1 MKLSGKWLCGPAL
14 RLFGTT
20 RIPQLHCDALHG
32 LTGEKSCWIHVMFRE
47 WSYRV
52 LAYNKFGAR
61 VSPATLEH
69 SLAAVVSDV
78 RDREAAQESCLP
90 VGRLTADHR
99 DTWAHVRPEIPEFQA
114 SLLTSL
120 FVLES
125 GTSPVLVTHKC
136 DEYESIG
143 ILSLYALPG
152 RLHLLYHE

>member
-1 MKLSGKWLCGPAL
+1 
-14 RLFGTT
+14 
-20 RIPQLHCDALHG
+20 
-32 LTGEKSCWIHVMFRE
+32 MFRE

-52 LAYNKFGAR
+52 LTYNKSGVR

-78 RDREAAQESCLP
+78 RDREATQESCLP

-99 DTWAHVRPEIPEFQA
+99 DTWARVRPEISGLQT

-120 FVLES
+120 FVLEP
-125 GTSPVLVTHKC
+125 GVSPVLVTHKC

-143 ILSLYALPG
+143 ILSLHTLPG
-152 RLHLLYHE
+152 